1 MASAVNE
8 VIKGMAIQGIKQ
20 GGKALVD
27 AVCKEL
33 STDQLTS
40 MAETIKNELNR
51 RASEAKPV

>member
-1 MASAVNE
+1 
-8 VIKGMAIQGIKQ
+8 MAIQGIKQ

-51 RASEAKPV
+51 RVREAKPV